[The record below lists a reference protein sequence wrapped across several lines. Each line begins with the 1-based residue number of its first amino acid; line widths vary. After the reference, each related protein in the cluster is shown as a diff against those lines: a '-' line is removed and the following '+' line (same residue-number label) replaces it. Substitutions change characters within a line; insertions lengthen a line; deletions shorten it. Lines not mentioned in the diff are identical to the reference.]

1 KYPTSK
7 YISMKVMSIDQLTN
21 VRDKCIN
28 KITIIVDV
36 DKLDSLVAGELIEKL
51 NKCKMDP
58 DQKDLNGNQMEG
70 ASVHL
75 QCNSAQCMRPTNL
88 TSSSFTLKISKE
100 LLDFLD
106 SNDCFAYKVN

>member
-1 KYPTSK
+1 MEKEREK
-7 YISMKVMSIDQLTN
+7 NVLEILKEENQRLRKENESMKKEIELN
-21 VRDKCIN
+21 
-28 KITIIVDV
+28 
-36 DKLDSLVAGELIEKL
+36 KLDSLVAGELIEKL